1 MKSERSNNVG
11 NVKLGLG
18 YNVKPQSRFTI
29 PKTDRPKSSSPKK
42 RRFESQSHHSSTPQ
56 RQRTPQRFQTPQRT
70 VNCFSNVLSHENYR
84 ESHVSHQSRNYR
96 EGQPSNNSYK
106 PRVIKNSGLNDHMG
120 NSYLKEFTFVDEKGQ
135 SKTVTAWI
143 PRDN

>member
-18 YNVKPQSRFTI
+18 YNVKPQSRFTS

-56 RQRTPQRFQTPQRT
+56 KQRTPQRFQTPQRT
-70 VNCFSNVLSHENYR
+70 INRFPNVSKNENYC
-84 ESHVSHQSRNYR
+84 ESRVSHQGRTIGWVKLRIVPINQELIR
-96 EGQPSNNSYK
+96 TRG
-106 PRVIKNSGLNDHMG
+106 
-120 NSYLKEFTFVDEKGQ
+120 
-135 SKTVTAWI
+135 
-143 PRDN
+143 